1 MSVVPARPLNFDA
14 VARERRVVLTST
26 TAADYS
32 FGRAA
37 GAEYPGRW
45 VLASLRRT
53 STGRQRRSRAP
64 AGGRHLRRD
73 DVGMSVCG
81 SLWVGLVPALPGS
94 RCPYTVVRGSRGAA
108 FTARSGLTS
117 ELGPEPGGEPH
128 GGLDLDFA
136 NGDAFDIEPKRDT
149 NAPAESDQLD
159 GRVDCL
165 VVGRVEGVIGMA

>member
-1 MSVVPARPLNFDA
+1 MGARFPEDVNRPAATLSR
-14 VARERRVVLTST
+14 TC
-26 TAADYS
+26 
-32 FGRAA
+32 GRAA
-37 GAEYPGRW
+37 SAAW
-45 VLASLRRT
+45 MT
-53 STGRQRRSRAP
+53 F
-64 AGGRHLRRD
+64 
-73 DVGMSVCG
+73 GMSVCG
-81 SLWVGLVPALPGS
+81 SLWVGLVPVLPGS

-108 FTARSGLTS
+108 LTARSGLTS